1 MPNPQPTDATAHEPI
16 DPDVDLRQAGLGRRG
31 HGDATVLAAIAA
43 GGAIGAAARYLIG

>member
-31 HGDATVLAAIAA
+31 HGDATVLTAIAA